1 MEVTRQ
7 YVVDVL
13 RRVGLREEA
22 EQAELSLPDPVDLD
36 RVADW
41 AAAHGITRDM
51 LISLMGGSP

>member
-7 YVVDVL
+7 HVVDVL

-36 RVADW
+36 RVMEW
-41 AAAHGITRDM
+41 AATHGITRDM
-51 LISLMGGSP
+51 LISLMGGSA

>member
-7 YVVDVL
+7 HVADVL

-22 EQAELSLPDPVDLD
+22 EQAELSLPDPIDLD
-36 RVADW
+36 RVAEW